1 MIKLTKAWLTC
12 QYCGADYYNQDCPE
26 CRATGGGYHIT
37 VRVVNLTPH
46 EIKEVESGIS
56 FPPSGEIAR
65 VDSIMKKEEQIGRMP
80 VYSRSFG
87 DVIGLPEPSLNT
99 LFIVSG
105 LVLEAAKD
113 RKDLLAPGELVRDK
127 NGRPIGCKGFVKN

>member
-1 MIKLTKAWLTC
+1 MKTLTKAWATC
-12 QYCGADYYNQDCPE
+12 QYCGADYYNEDCPE

-37 VRVVNLTPH
+37 VDVINLTPH
-46 EIKEVESGIS
+46 EIKEIESGIS

-65 VDSIMKKEEQIGRMP
+65 VDSIMKKEETIGRIC

-87 DVIGLPEPSLNT
+87 EVVALPEPSPKT
-99 LFIVSG
+99 LFIVSS

-113 RKDLLAPGELVRDK
+113 RKDLLAPGELVRDEK
-127 NGRPIGCKGFVKN
+127 GRPIGCKGFIKN